1 MDKPDVLVTLD
12 QEPENQQ
19 DELVAEKQ
27 SVGFEAILDI
37 GSASELVRQF
47 ADSCEGQSN
56 HHLKEA
62 ALKAYSPQIKQVR
75 EDELI
80 LEYLPMV
87 HKIVSQVVCYL
98 LPPLSRED
106 LVSAGTIGL
115 VKAARDFDPTR
126 DAEFKTYAYIRIRGS
141 VIDELRGWSFTPVSL
156 KKQFAQAQ
164 QVLRQMT
171 ESDNKVPSDEELAER
186 LGVPLEK
193 MYRMFETARAR
204 HFLSIHG
211 VSDEAPSL
219 GSMLSS
225 PDTTEPGE
233 SLEKQ
238 ELLEALTKAIK
249 ELDERQR
256 RVIVLYY
263 NKELT
268 MKQIASILEV
278 TESRVSQLHASALF
292 RLSVR
297 LKRWREGE
305 SYQPCDVR

>member
-1 MDKPDVLVTLD
+1 MTL
-12 QEPENQQ
+12 
-19 DELVAEKQ
+19 K
-27 SVGFEAILDI
+27 SSTGFEAELDI
-37 GSASELVRQF
+37 DEACALARQF
-47 ADSCEGQSN
+47 ADSFERQDN

-62 ALKAYSPQIKQVR
+62 ALKAYGPQIKQVR

-80 LEYLPMV
+80 LEYIPMV
-87 HKIVSQVVCYL
+87 HKIVQQVVCYL
-98 LPPLSRED
+98 QPPLSRED

-115 VKAARDFDPTR
+115 VKAARDFDPSR

-164 QVLRQMT
+164 EVLRLMT
-171 ESDNKVPSDEELAER
+171 ERDNRTPSDEELAER
-186 LGVPLEK
+186 LGLPLEK

-204 HFLSIHG
+204 HFLSLHG
-211 VSDEAPSL
+211 MNDEAPSL
-219 GSMLSS
+219 GSMLSC
-225 PDTTEPGE
+225 PDTADPGE
-233 SLEKQ
+233 GLERQ
-238 ELLEALTKAIK
+238 ELLEALTKAIG

-256 RVIVLYY
+256 RIIVLYY

-268 MKQIASILEV
+268 MKQVASILKV

-305 SYQPCDVR
+305 SYQPCNVR